1 MNCHYCGKEAK
12 WIIFD
17 AAPYDVFFMPVC
29 EAHFQENIELEG
41 EMNLEFELIANMTL
55 DAAILKAN
63 RRIMSW
69 EKRYDQMLAEYQ
81 VARKL
86 LNLKPG
92 QVPSNLLNNS
102 NKTKGDSNE

>member
-1 MNCHYCGKEAK
+1 MKCHDCKEEAK
-12 WIIFD
+12 WIIFE

-29 EAHFQENIELEG
+29 EEHFQENIELEG
-41 EMNLEFELIANMTL
+41 EMNLEFELIANMSL
-55 DAAILKAN
+55 DDVILKAN

-92 QVPSNLLNNS
+92 QVPSNLLNGNS
-102 NKTKGDSNE
+102 SIMEDKKQ